1 MVYIT
6 QFKLYVRPCV
16 GGGNGAFGNTASANS
31 TFIGGGVGNSAT
43 GTYSAVI
50 GGFQNFAT
58 GANSFAFGF
67 RATARSINNIFSIA
81 SRNVN
86 ATNGTAQL
94 SFLPLSAQTT
104 DATATVLV
112 SDTGAV
118 STTNQVILPNNS
130 AYAFTATVISTAQF
144 NLATTATA
152 GSAGT
157 ATITFAAQTVA
168 PFIVGQT
175 IVVAGVTPTG
185 YNGTQ
190 TVTACTTTTVQYANA
205 TTGAQTVAGTVT
217 ATSLT
222 KAWKLEG
229 CIMRTSA
236 VGGTR
241 LVGSVTSTV
250 LATDTGTAAWT
261 AVAAADT
268 TNGGLKITFTGAAA
282 TTIRTV
288 AQVQTTEVT
297 Y

>member
-1 MVYIT
+1 MT
-6 QFKLYVRPCV
+6 
-16 GGGNGAFGNTASANS
+16 AFGACNQPIAGS
-31 TFIGGGVGNSAT
+31 GGVSQGSLLVLGVA
-43 GTYSAVI
+43 
-50 GGFQNFAT
+50 
-58 GANSFAFGF
+58 
-67 RATARSINNIFSIA
+67 
-81 SRNVN
+81 
-86 ATNGTAQL
+86 
-94 SFLPLSAQTT
+94 TT
-104 DATATVLV
+104 DATATVLR
-112 SDTGAV
+112 SDTSAA
-118 STTNQVILPNNS
+118 STTNQVIMPNNS
-130 AYAFTATVISTAQF
+130 AYAFTANVISTAQF

-185 YNGTQ
+185 YNGTY

-205 TTGAQTVAGTVT
+205 TTGAQTVAGTVA

-236 VGGTR
+236 AAGTR

-250 LATDTGTAAWT
+250 IATDTGTAAWT